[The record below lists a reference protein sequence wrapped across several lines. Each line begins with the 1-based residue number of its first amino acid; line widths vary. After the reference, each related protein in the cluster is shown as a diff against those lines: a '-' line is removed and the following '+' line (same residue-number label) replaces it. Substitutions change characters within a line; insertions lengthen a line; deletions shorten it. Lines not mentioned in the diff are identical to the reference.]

1 MDDHQ
6 FDRLARSLVT
16 SRSRRRAAGMI
27 GALAALPL
35 LAPRPGAA
43 RKKHRKGKKGK
54 GKKPPTTT
62 LSPTTTPRP
71 CTLRPADN
79 LQAAIDAAA
88 SGSTLTLCAGTW
100 NIANNLRI
108 EKNLTLFGAG
118 IGQTILDGGKV
129 TRVLLITPNSTVF
142 LQDLTI
148 TRGNG
153 DDSFG
158 GGILTNGALTLQ
170 RVVVSDSTSD
180 FGGGIYVGAAKLLL
194 MAGSQVTGNLVR
206 QNNNPAGG
214 GLGGGIFN
222 RDGTVRLM
230 AGSSVTGNKAT
241 AAGGG
246 IGTSTA
252 SAVTLDAGSTVIG
265 NTGRND
271 APDNCAPDIGA
282 CT

>member
-1 MDDHQ
+1 MDDDR
-6 FDRLARSLVT
+6 FDRLARSLLG

-35 LAPRPGAA
+35 LAPGPGAA
-43 RKKHRKGKKGK
+43 RKKHKKGKKGK
-54 GKKPPTTT
+54 GKKTPTT

-79 LQAAIDAAA
+79 LQAAIDAAVA
-88 SGSTLTLCAGTW
+88 GSTLALCAGTW

-108 EKNLTLFGAG
+108 EKNLTLSGTG

-129 TRVLLITPNSTVF
+129 ARVLIITPNSTVF

-158 GGILTNGALTLQ
+158 GGILTNGDLPLQ

-180 FGGGIYVGAAKLLL
+180 FGGGIYVGAANLLL
-194 MAGSQVTGNLVR
+194 MAGSQVTGNSVK

-246 IGTSTA
+246 IGTSSA
-252 SAVTLDAGSTVIG
+252 SAVTLDAGSIVTG